1 MGRVN
6 YSCLELVLFV
16 CSGSRPICQLP
27 SLPNARGLLH
37 HVKLYEAKGEKHLIY
52 RHNVCKKIDYEK
64 LKAKHNSF
72 QLNLTD
78 LLSYRH
84 NILWT

>member
-1 MGRVN
+1 
-6 YSCLELVLFV
+6 
-16 CSGSRPICQLP
+16 
-27 SLPNARGLLH
+27 
-37 HVKLYEAKGEKHLIY
+37 VKLYEAKGEKHLIY

-64 LKAKHNSF
+64 LKAKHTSF

-78 LLSYRH
+78 SLSYRH